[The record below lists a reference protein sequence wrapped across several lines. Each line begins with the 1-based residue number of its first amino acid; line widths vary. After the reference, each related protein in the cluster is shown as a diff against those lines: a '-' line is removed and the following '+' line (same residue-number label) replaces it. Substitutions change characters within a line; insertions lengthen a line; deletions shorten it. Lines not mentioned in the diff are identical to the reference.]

1 MIMSEG
7 DNMEIT
13 YRKASLKDLYN
24 ILSFCRELKE
34 EKAKM
39 SFCDVDNT
47 SEIQSWIDNSNMY
60 LFIAVDEVNNI
71 IAGMFLAK
79 RGLNNKRH
87 SVYISAAVNKQYRN
101 HGVATTITN
110 TSLEEIKK
118 DGVIIA
124 RTKIYSWNELSIKTI
139 KKCGFIESGKSFM
152 HEYHEDHGG
161 YVDDLIFHK
170 II

>member
-24 ILSFCRELKE
+24 ILSFCSELKE

-60 LFIAVDEVNNI
+60 LFLAVDEVNNN

-79 RGLNNKRH
+79 RGLNNWFYPIGP
-87 SVYISAAVNKQYRN
+87 V
-101 HGVATTITN
+101 ITFIN
-110 TSLEEIKK
+110 EIPLVIFSMIQCLCFSIIIIYQIIVI
-118 DGVIIA
+118 DNIVIIWLLIFNYNNP
-124 RTKIYSWNELSIKTI
+124 KIYIYVNE
-139 KKCGFIESGKSFM
+139 
-152 HEYHEDHGG
+152 
-161 YVDDLIFHK
+161 
-170 II
+170 IILN